1 MKRKI
6 VLLLVLYT
14 VICTSCNLAAEQ
26 TVSTLPTAAETSETA
41 ISEIAE
47 SAETE
52 QTTKAASGYD
62 VELPENMRIFNFA
75 KLGNQKGEFI
85 SKGGKQGFLLNG
97 NILCAAC
104 RITNSDGTVASNSIR
119 FYNISDETVEK
130 TIPLP
135 GSYGFEEFIGS
146 GEGIL
151 CKIKLSHYP
160 SRNGVVMKEYSVM
173 TVTHDYNYELSEFD
187 KQTAALPEWGHN
199 ISHLY
204 LDIYDA
210 DRDITLME
218 GRSSENIDDMISNYR
233 YHVYMFPIDE
243 NRFVYLTGGYEYT
256 SCFGIYDFRTDTA
269 ADLED
274 TEDMRPLGIH
284 EGKIYSAYKPWAK
297 TDSDIYVTDME
308 TLETVKAMD
317 CPKPLSEK
325 DMMYYAMPESGDR
338 IICMYSSWVKEIT
351 TFVGVIDPDGENDTV
366 WHEIPYKN
374 EFYEQMY
381 LTDSGNVVIISRNMD
396 KAVIIDI

>member
-6 VLLLVLYT
+6 ILLAVLLT
-14 VICTSCNLAAEQ
+14 VICTSCNLTAEQ
-26 TVSTLPTAAETSETA
+26 TVSTISVETSEA
-41 ISEIAE
+41 IISEIE
-47 SAETE
+47 KRVETE
-52 QTTKAASGYD
+52 QTEKT
-62 VELPENMRIFNFA
+62 ELTLPENMRIFNFA

-85 SKGGKQGFLLNG
+85 SKGGSQGFLLNG

-104 RITNSDGTVASNSIR
+104 RITNSDGTVASDSIR

-130 TIPLP
+130 TIPLT

-173 TVTHDYNYELSEFD
+173 TVTPDYNYELSEFD

-199 ISHLY
+199 ISNIY

-218 GRSSENIDDMISNYR
+218 GRSSECIDEMISNYR

-284 EGKIYSAYKPWAK
+284 GGKIYSVYKPWGK

-308 TLETVKAMD
+308 TLKTVKAMD
-317 CPKPLSEK
+317 CPKTLSEK

-338 IICMYSSWVKEIT
+338 IICMYSSWGKEIT